1 MSDSIGNRAVALEDE
16 RFDAILAHDYGAL
29 DRLMHDDLVY
39 VHSSGVSETKA
50 ELIAKMRDGS
60 RVYRAFELLARRVRQ
75 IGDTVIT
82 NGRLRV
88 EVTEQGRDA
97 EVRVLYT
104 CVYSAAADL
113 RLLSW
118 HATRLPG

>member
-1 MSDSIGNRAVALEDE
+1 MSDSDGIDAVALEDE
-16 RFDAILAHDYGAL
+16 RFRAILARDYGAL

-50 ELIAKMRDGS
+50 ELIASMRDGS
-60 RVYRAFELLARRVRQ
+60 RIYRAFELLARRVRQ

-82 NGRLRV
+82 HGRLRV
-88 EVTEQGRDA
+88 EVTEKGRDA

-104 CVYSAAADL
+104 CVYSSAAEL
-113 RLLSW
+113 RLLCW